1 MSATAEGS
9 GACRVSR
16 SSRPCP
22 TCRRSPRVPCLEF
35 SKVGFIY
42 RENARSPGYYD
53 GRYWTMWKLP
63 MFGCT
68 DSTQVYAELEEAKR
82 LDANL
87 PEKRAGA
94 RFLGRFGFCSL
105 NLMERLFF
113 HARGKIYIKIQD
125 GSRILKD
132 SHNSCFKER
141 GWIGSKIGPGCHPN
155 GSGPP
160 GVRLPR
166 VGSSQRS

>member
-94 RFLGRFGFCSL
+94 RFLGTGLDRKQNWARLPPQWVWPSRCS
-105 NLMERLFF
+105 
-113 HARGKIYIKIQD
+113 
-125 GSRILKD
+125 SSTCRILSTILIYMAVGDLD
-132 SHNSCFKER
+132 SGICMSITAPCHDP
-141 GWIGSKIGPGCHPN
+141 ILTAGPKSVN
-155 GSGPP
+155 GN
-160 GVRLPR
+160 
-166 VGSSQRS
+166 